1 MSLLHGGCK
10 SGLAWKARLVFGYG
24 LSLGLAIALAGG
36 VRAQAQPGNG
46 PPNGAPPRPGQN
58 DANASDGNSDF
69 PGVEVRGAVEANA
82 RAAFARAS
90 FHRLQ
95 YSLDSMILRMQYDF
109 EHSKDLVDASKAE
122 QHAWDAYLAARKE
135 ALKSV
140 VSDPKYVANVEL
152 KDEMGQ
158 QIAEIRAMYAKA
170 GRADK
175 QSRSFVNAAMM
186 KQLVEMATVKLDY
199 AQVATDMEVA
209 ALRNNIEVADAR
221 QKLMSAGARVAELR
235 DEFDRKVRD
244 SKELAAVREQ
254 IEDARVQYI
263 TAEAFRSGA
272 VDAANMAL
280 DYSYYKNRFSN
291 SYAAYPMDFS
301 YVGYGYG
308 RPIYRY

>member
-1 MSLLHGGCK
+1 MSLLHVGCK
-10 SGLAWKARLVFGYG
+10 SGLTFKARKIVGYG
-24 LSLGLAIALAGG
+24 LSLGLAMALAGG
-36 VRAQAQPGNG
+36 VRAQGQPGNG
-46 PPNGAPPRPGQN
+46 PPNNAPPRPGQN
-58 DANASDGNSDF
+58 DANASDANSDF

-95 YSLDSMILRMQYDF
+95 DSMDSMILRMQYDF
-109 EHSKDLVDASKAE
+109 EHSKDLADASKAE
-122 QHAWDAYLAARKE
+122 QHAWDAYLAARKD

-140 VSDPKYVANVEL
+140 VNDPKYVANVEL
-152 KDEMGQ
+152 KDAMGH
-158 QIAEIRAMYAKA
+158 QIAEIRATYSKVGSAEH
-170 GRADK
+170 RS
-175 QSRSFVNAAMM
+175 QSFVNAAMM

-209 ALRNNIEVADAR
+209 ALRNNVEVADAR

-280 DYSYYKNRFSN
+280 DYAYYKNRFSN